1 VIRLICK
8 FLEKIRRNNVVFNT
22 GLTQK
27 GIEWQIAQLKK
38 QGRLERI
45 GPDRGG
51 HWKVIKA

>member
-1 VIRLICK
+1 MNQLA
-8 FLEKIRRNNVVFNT
+8 EQT

-27 GIEWQIAQLKK
+27 GVEWQIAQLKK